1 MNNRRLFSFVLFGV
15 VVFLVLWLIGSQFS
29 REKPAVF
36 AGGGNTGRNTAAS
49 SQSVLPWDYKVVEA
63 TVGDL
68 INGDMVLLPDNLLLP
83 NDRNYATG
91 DKVWVLQYMSAS
103 MSTGADNK
111 SSISLSSWQPIKS
124 YESRDQADEALK
136 SLKEQISTEVDLV
149 GVYKTE
155 YNGQFREFAVLTLP
169 TGNQI
174 KQPISEERYHK
185 MKNEKKAKVV
195 LEEVH
200 NYENYDSAMAKF
212 RGWAD

>member
-1 MNNRRLFSFVLFGV
+1 MNNQRLFSFVLFGV
-15 VVFLVLWLIGSQFS
+15 VVFLVLWLIGSQFGK
-29 REKPAVF
+29 EKPAVF
-36 AGGGNTGRNTAAS
+36 AGSSNTGQGTAAA
-49 SQSVLPWDYKVVEA
+49 SQSVPWDYKIVEA

-83 NDRNYATG
+83 NDQNYATG
-91 DKVWVLQYMSAS
+91 DKVWVLQYMSAA

-124 YESRDQADEALK
+124 YKSKDQADEALK
-136 SLKEQISTEVDLV
+136 SLKEQINTEVDLV

-174 KQPISEERYHK
+174 KQPISEERYNE

-200 NYENYDSAMAKF
+200 DYGNYDSAMAKF